1 MDDLYT
7 KQHTAE
13 AKDERGEVFTPED
26 LVEEMLGKLPD
37 VFFTSAEK
45 TVLDNSCGNGNFLV
59 KSLEWRLQHHVP
71 FLDAI
76 STLYG
81 VELDPK
87 NAEECRQRL
96 SRGSKD
102 KATWRILNRNIICA
116 DALDDLHPGWDEV
129 GYMWSGNGEEQVQR
143 RKLKELREK
152 AVAEK
157 KKKTSTDDSAA
168 QMFLDL

>member
-1 MDDLYT
+1 MSTFT
-7 KQHTAE
+7 KDHTQE
-13 AKDERGEVFTPED
+13 AIKERGEVFTPEA
-26 LVEEMLGKLPD
+26 LVEEMLAKLPD

-45 TVLDNSCGNGNFLV
+45 TILDNSCGNGNFLV
-59 KSLEWRLQHHVP
+59 KTLEWRLQHHVP
-71 FLDAI
+71 YLDAI